1 MIEKKTLA
9 MPDLVW
15 VGGLS
20 ALALLGAVMLASQ
33 SPYMVVMI
41 PAALF
46 LAALLLSSETLC
58 LAAVI
63 PILPLSAS
71 NLFTLQLLPV
81 PGARVNNILLLLLLL
96 GFLLTP
102 KPDFPH
108 MKPAAVYYAGILLL
122 LTAAIFRTGHV
133 AGFAKEFWQESY
145 SPVKFFLSHGL
156 IPLLTSIP
164 FLMIAG
170 SIRHGKGIRRVLF
183 YLALSMSLFAGVIV
197 GTWLLKVPAGADFST
212 VRDIIGLET
221 LGMHGNNLADF
232 IIVGFPLMLAM
243 ALVPQGK
250 YRKWFYLA
258 TVLSLV
264 GATVIYSRTA
274 YAMIL
279 LSIAA
284 IVVLTRQYRLIV
296 PVVVLV
302 VLVAVAMPGVT
313 DRALTG
319 LEGGERNVITAG
331 RTDEIW
337 RPVMGEWQ
345 QRTSTH
351 PWQTLVGYGRYGIM
365 DFQVFRN
372 GRMLRVTH
380 SHNMFLD
387 TLVDTGVVGLTFYLG
402 FLGYVLMGLLRAFYR
417 RRQTG
422 TIEELHVTA
431 GLLTS
436 LGCFLGRGLTDSFLL
451 PQLTNAYFYMV
462 MAIAFV
468 VIGQEKNLRRGGP
481 VAGEAANRTNPG
493 NQGIQGN
500 HDIQGTQS
508 TQGSWDIQSNPGI
521 QDSIVNE
528 AAIASDGWK
537 QAPARLV
544 GEGVEWA

>member
-1 MIEKKTLA
+1 MIEKNTMAL
-9 MPDLVW
+9 PDLLW

-20 ALALLGAVMLASQ
+20 TMALLAAVMMAAQ
-33 SPYMVVMI
+33 SPYMIVMI
-41 PAALF
+41 PGALL
-46 LAALLLSSETLC
+46 LAALLLSSDTLC

-63 PILPLSAS
+63 PVLPLSAS
-71 NLFTLQLLPV
+71 TLFTAQLLPV
-81 PGARVNNILLLLLLL
+81 PGARINNILLLLLLL
-96 GFLLTP
+96 GFLLNR
-102 KPDFPH
+102 KPDFRELR
-108 MKPAAVYYAGILLL
+108 PAAVFYAGSLLL

-133 AGFAKEFWQESY
+133 AGFAREFWQESY

-170 SIRHGKGIRRVLF
+170 SIRQGKEIRRVLF
-183 YLALSMSLFAGVIV
+183 YLALSMSLFSGVIV
-197 GTWLLKVPAGADFST
+197 GTWVLKVPPGADFST

-243 ALVPQGK
+243 ALVPRGK
-250 YRKWFYLA
+250 YRRWFYVA
-258 TVLSLV
+258 AALSLV
-264 GATVIYSRTA
+264 AATLIYSRTA

-284 IVVLTRQYRLIV
+284 IVMLTRQYRLIL

-313 DRALTG
+313 ERALTG

-337 RPVMGEWQ
+337 RPVMREWR
-345 QRTSTH
+345 QRTATH
-351 PWQTLVGYGRYGIM
+351 PWQTLAGYGRYGIM
-365 DFQVFRN
+365 DFQTFRN

-387 TLVDTGVVGLTFYLG
+387 TLVDTGIIGLAFYLG
-402 FLGYVLMGLLRAFYR
+402 FLGYVLTGLLRAFYR
-417 RRQTG
+417 RRRSG
-422 TIEELHVTA
+422 SIEELHVAA

-462 MAIAFV
+462 MALAFV
-468 VIGQEKNLRRGGP
+468 IIGQEKKQRFLESTARGEVGKSP
-481 VAGEAANRTNPG
+481 KATTATMTNRGWEQP
-493 NQGIQGN
+493 
-500 HDIQGTQS
+500 
-508 TQGSWDIQSNPGI
+508 P
-521 QDSIVNE
+521 
-528 AAIASDGWK
+528 AS
-537 QAPARLV
+537 LE